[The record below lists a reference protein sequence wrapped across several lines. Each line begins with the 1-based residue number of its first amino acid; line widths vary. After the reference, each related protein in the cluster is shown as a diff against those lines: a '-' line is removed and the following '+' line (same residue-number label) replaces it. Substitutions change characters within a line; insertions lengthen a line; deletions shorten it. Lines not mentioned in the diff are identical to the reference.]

1 MISAFLTP
9 LLRRYFHG
17 QSMDLY
23 QTGYHGSASLTFLD
37 IRVQMRSLEKLLTI
51 LVVTPTHVNFFFFL
65 FVCGCSLRVYNP
77 THIQDSS
84 RSLIKIWLFILNHH
98 QEYMHAFFGYQKRL
112 SSNQPKILI
121 RRPTLVVILYSCY
134 NLKTEP

>member
-84 RSLIKIWLFILNHH
+84 RSLIKIWLFILSHH
-98 QEYMHAFFGYQKRL
+98 HTTTKNTCMH
-112 SSNQPKILI
+112 SSVTRKDCQAMNQ
-121 RRPTLVVILYSCY
+121 RY
-134 NLKTEP
+134 